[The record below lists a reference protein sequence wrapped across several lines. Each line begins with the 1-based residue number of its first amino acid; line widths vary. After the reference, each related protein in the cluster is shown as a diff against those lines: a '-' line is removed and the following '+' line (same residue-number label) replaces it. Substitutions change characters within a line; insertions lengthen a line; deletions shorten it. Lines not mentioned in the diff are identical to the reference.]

1 MTHHPAAHPQF
12 LRDGA
17 GDVLQFS
24 PSERL
29 ILIWKATAATTA
41 GAFDRFE
48 LTADPD
54 HAGAPEHAHDN
65 VDEAFFVLDGAFQ
78 FKLGDE
84 VLVAE
89 AGTYWYVF
97 VPRGINHTWRN
108 AALRRSRM
116 ILTYVP
122 GGMQSFFEESA
133 PLMHAATP
141 DLAAPEKVNERHAT
155 HIVGPPLPSPSP
167 PAVQSTVN

>member
-1 MTHHPAAHPQF
+1 MTDHPAAHPQF
-12 LRDGA
+12 LRDGG

-24 PSERL
+24 PSER
-29 ILIWKATAATTA
+29 LIWKATAATTA
-41 GAFDRFE
+41 GAFDQFE

-54 HAGAPEHAHDN
+54 HAGAPEHVHDN

-89 AGTYWYVF
+89 AGTFVF

-108 AALRRSRM
+108 AVLRRSRM

-122 GGMQSFFEESA
+122 GGMRSFFTETA
-133 PLMHAATP
+133 PLMHLATP
-141 DLAAPEKVNERHAT
+141 DLAALEKVNERHGT
-155 HIVGPPLPSPSP
+155 HIVGPPLPSPPP
-167 PAVQSTVN
+167 PAVESTVN

>member
-1 MTHHPAAHPQF
+1 MTDHPASHPQF
-12 LRDGA
+12 LRDGG

-24 PSERL
+24 PSER
-29 ILIWKATAATTA
+29 LIWKATAATTA
-41 GAFDRFE
+41 GAFDQFE

-54 HAGAPEHAHDN
+54 HAGAPEHVHDN

-89 AGTYWYVF
+89 AGTFVF

-108 AALRRSRM
+108 AVLRRSRM
-116 ILTYVP
+116 LLTYVP
-122 GGMQSFFEESA
+122 GGMQSFFEEAA
-133 PLMHAATP
+133 PLMHAAVP
-141 DLAAPEKVNERHAT
+141 DPAALDQVNARHST

-167 PAVQSTVN
+167 SSGPGVCVG

>member
-1 MTHHPAAHPQF
+1 MTERPAIHPQF
-12 LRDGA
+12 LRDGG

-29 ILIWKATAATTA
+29 IWKATAVTTD
-41 GAFDRFE
+41 GAFEQFE

-54 HAGAPEHAHDN
+54 HVGAPEHVHDT
-65 VDEAFFVLDGAFQ
+65 VDETFFVLDGAFQ
-78 FKLGDE
+78 FKLGNE

-89 AGTYWYVF
+89 AGTFVF

-108 AALRRSRM
+108 AVLRRSRM

-122 GGMQSFFEESA
+122 GGMQSFFEEAA
-133 PLMHAATP
+133 PLMHQTAP
-141 DLAAPEKVNERHAT
+141 DPAELERINERHGT
-155 HIVGPPLPSPSP
+155 HVVGPPLPSPSP
-167 PAVQSTVN
+167 PYGSGPTS

>member
-1 MTHHPAAHPQF
+1 MTDHPPAHPQF

-29 ILIWKATAATTA
+29 IWKATAATTG
-41 GAFDRFE
+41 GAFDQFE

-54 HAGAPEHAHDN
+54 HAGAPEHVHDH
-65 VDEAFFVLDGAFQ
+65 VDEAFFVLEGAFQ

-84 VLVAE
+84 MLVAE
-89 AGTYWYVF
+89 AGTFVF

-122 GGMQSFFEESA
+122 GGMQSFFEEAS

-141 DLAAPEKVNERHAT
+141 DPAELERVNERHDT
-155 HIVGPPLPSPSP
+155 RIVGPPLSPSSP
-167 PAVQSTVN
+167 PVV